1 MEDKTWDADG
11 TSGTADR
18 LGQGGACERYS
29 KIYSLERENENLNKE
44 LHEKTKELL
53 AGMSEKS
60 ELMQNVAEIEYTNAH
75 FGALE
80 AQRRQHIQEVYELNY
95 SLIAY
100 RDAL

>member
-1 MEDKTWDADG
+1 MFLSKQNLKTN
-11 TSGTADR
+11 SQV
-18 LGQGGACERYS
+18 LKSYS
-29 KIYSLERENENLNKE
+29 KICSLERENENLNKE

-80 AQRRQHIQEVYELNY
+80 AVQRHREGSISKKFMN
-95 SLIAY
+95 
-100 RDAL
+100 